1 MKDSSDKDCN
11 TAMNTAIRLI
21 SRRNHTEQ
29 EIRQKLRQRGFEAE
43 VIARVISECERFNYI
58 NDKETAR
65 KYLGELRSKG
75 QGIRGIRFSM
85 KKKGIRDEIIDTVLD
100 ENHSAAEELGSA
112 DKAFQK
118 KFISL
123 SREKDIRKKREK
135 IFRFLSLRGFSSSVI
150 SEVMESEFS
159 KRQNR

>member
-1 MKDSSDKDCN
+1 MKESSEKDY
-11 TAMNTAIRLI
+11 TSAMNTAIRLI

-85 KKKGIRDEIIDTVLD
+85 KKKGIHNEIIDKVLD
-100 ENHSAAEELGSA
+100 ENHSAAEELESA
-112 DKAFQK
+112 AKAFQK

-150 SEVMESEFS
+150 AEVMESEFS